1 MGFKAD
7 LTSKMESGMEFAHF
21 PNFFGN
27 GWASGMEIGIFEVVS
42 KTFVMKALFPKWSFL
57 RNVVGMGCN
66 GLVFEG
72 SIKNSSFVRYWSNL
86 IFIC

>member
-21 PNFFGN
+21 PNFFGY

-42 KTFVMKALFPKWSFL
+42 KTFVMKRFS
-57 RNVVGMGCN
+57 RNGVFTEYSGN
-66 GLVFEG
+66 GLEWLGFRG
-72 SIKNSSFVRYWSNL
+72 LN
-86 IFIC
+86 